1 MHPSIEQLLKV
12 QEVDSQAI
20 FLRESMRLRP
30 RELDDDRRNVARAN
44 AAVEALVA
52 QAKTV
57 KVESDERELD
67 VKKCDAEIEKLN
79 VALNQ
84 ASSNQEYTILKE
96 QIKRQEEIRSEAE
109 EDVLEKLTQIDGI
122 EADKKERTEN
132 LSIAEV
138 SLRKKQAELDE
149 MMEHIRGELSGLDA
163 RRADLIGDIDPEH
176 LRTYDRV
183 LKRHNNFAIARVDTQ
198 VCQGCYMSVTAQ
210 EVNLLMQ
217 GQLVQ
222 CKSCSR
228 LFHLVG

>member
-1 MHPSIEQLLKV
+1 MHPSIEQLLRV
-12 QEVDSQAI
+12 QDVDAQAI

-30 RELDDDRRNVARAN
+30 RELDDDRGHVAKAN
-44 AAVEALVA
+44 AAVKALISRVR
-52 QAKTV
+52 TI
-57 KVESDERELD
+57 KVESDEREVD

-96 QIKRQEEIRSEAE
+96 QIKRQEELRSEAE
-109 EDVLEKLTQIDGI
+109 EDVLEKLTQIDSI
-122 EADKKERTEN
+122 EVEQKERSGD
-132 LSIAEV
+132 LSSAED
-138 SLRKKQAELDE
+138 SLSKKQAELDE
-149 MMEHIRGELSGLDA
+149 MMENIRGELSRLEAQRAGLVA
-163 RRADLIGDIDPEH
+163 EIDPEH

-183 LKRHNNFAIARVDTQ
+183 LQRHNNFAIARVDSQ

-228 LFHLVG
+228 LFHFRG